1 MVRDV
6 MMTGARGEGFI
17 EVDGEQVPI
26 LLTNRAL
33 AEVEKRL
40 GVRFL
45 GMLAGGDDSAHMM
58 AYLFRELSVEC
69 ITELLRAGLE
79 YGRQDAGLRRQR
91 YTLDEAWQ
99 IIDQHGIA
107 EITVIVATA
116 LGEVLS
122 YHRTGDKEN
131 ETDSPP

>member
-1 MVRDV
+1 MI
-6 MMTGARGEGFI
+6 TGARGEAYL
-17 EVDGEQVPI
+17 ELDGEQVPI

-33 AEVEKRL
+33 AEVEKRQ

-45 GMLAGGDDSAHMM
+45 GMVAGGNEIEHVM

-69 ITELLRAGLE
+69 VAELLRAGLE

-91 YTLDEAWQ
+91 YTIDEAWQ
-99 IIDQHGIA
+99 IIDQYGIA
-107 EITVIVATA
+107 EITVIMATA
-116 LGEVLS
+116 LGQVLS
-122 YHRTGDKEN
+122 YHCTSDKGN

>member
-1 MVRDV
+1 MCIRD
-6 MMTGARGEGFI
+6 R
-17 EVDGEQVPI
+17 
-26 LLTNRAL
+26 
-33 AEVEKRL
+33 
-40 GVRFL
+40 
-45 GMLAGGDDSAHMM
+45 

-69 ITELLRAGLE
+69 IAELLRAGLE

>member
-1 MVRDV
+1 
-6 MMTGARGEGFI
+6 MMAVTTGARGEAYL
-17 EVDGEQVPI
+17 ELDGEQVPV

-45 GMLAGGDDSAHMM
+45 GMLAGGDNTQQIM

-69 ITELLRAGLE
+69 IAELLRAGLE
-79 YGRQDAGLRRQR
+79 YGRQDAQLKRQR

-99 IIDQHGIA
+99 IIDQYGIA
-107 EITVIVATA
+107 EITVVVGTA

-122 YHRTGDKEN
+122 YHRTEDKGDK
-131 ETDSPP
+131 TDSPP

>member
-1 MVRDV
+1 
-6 MMTGARGEGFI
+6 MMTVTTGARGEAYL
-17 EVDGEQVPI
+17 ELDGEQAPI

-45 GMLAGGDDSAHMM
+45 GMLAGGDNTQQIM

-69 ITELLRAGLE
+69 IAELLRAGLE

-99 IIDQHGIA
+99 IIDQNGIA
-107 EITVIVATA
+107 EITVVVGTA

-122 YHRTGDKEN
+122 YHRTEDKGD

>member
-1 MVRDV
+1 
-6 MMTGARGEGFI
+6 MMPVTTGARGEAYL
-17 EVDGEQVPI
+17 ELDGEQVPV

-33 AEVEKRL
+33 AEVEKRV

-45 GMLAGGDDSAHMM
+45 GMLAGGDDHERVM

-69 ITELLRAGLE
+69 ISELLRAGLE

-122 YHRTGDKEN
+122 YHHTGDKEN

>member
-1 MVRDV
+1 MMAV
-6 MMTGARGEGFI
+6 MTGARGEAYL
-17 EVDGEQVPI
+17 ERDGEQVPI

-69 ITELLRAGLE
+69 ISELLRAGLE
-79 YGRQDAGLRRQR
+79 YGRQDAKLQRQR
-91 YTLDEAWQ
+91 YTINDAWQ

-116 LGEVLS
+116 LAQVLS
-122 YHRTGDKEN
+122 YHRASDQED

>member
-1 MVRDV
+1 
-6 MMTGARGEGFI
+6 MMTVTTGARGEAYL
-17 EVDGEQVPI
+17 ELDGEQVPV

-45 GMLAGGDDSAHMM
+45 GMLAGGDNTQQIM

-69 ITELLRAGLE
+69 IAELLRAGLE
-79 YGRQDAGLRRQR
+79 YGRQDAGLRRPR

-99 IIDQHGIA
+99 IIDRMGIA
-107 EITVIVATA
+107 EITVVVGTA

-122 YHRTGDKEN
+122 YHRTSDKEN